1 MSGTSDAANGAG
13 DGRPDEVDEVD
24 VAVLA
29 YRDEGDWVVDE
40 LPDDALVSVAALVEE
55 LQRWTDEDGSDGG
68 ALALV
73 SVAEDF
79 ALLVRVQGATTRVL
93 LTDASAATEW
103 ALARSATEHLGMLVE
118 DDDETAPAGDL
129 GIVADLGMPASELG
143 ELLDDEELFP
153 EELLSEVADAAGFGA
168 DFDDLV
174 DLDD

>member
-1 MSGTSDAANGAG
+1 MSETSGT
-13 DGRPDEVDEVD
+13 EVDEVD

-40 LPDDALVSVAALVEE
+40 LPDDALLSLDALVEE
-55 LQRWTDEDGSDGG
+55 LQRWTDDDGDDGG

-79 ALLVRVQGATTRVL
+79 ALLVRVQGAATRVL
-93 LTDASAATEW
+93 LSDASAATEW
-103 ALARSATEHLGMLVE
+103 TLARSVLEHLGLPVE
-118 DDDETAPAGDL
+118 DDDETVPAGDA

-143 ELLDDEELFP
+143 ELLDDDELYP
-153 EELLSEVADAAGFGA
+153 EELLSEVADAVGFGPA
-168 DFDDLV
+168 FDDLV

>member
-1 MSGTSDAANGAG
+1 MSETSGT
-13 DGRPDEVDEVD
+13 EVDEVD

-40 LPDDALVSVAALVEE
+40 LPDDALDSVRSIAQE
-55 LQRWTDEDGSDGG
+55 LQRYADEDS

-93 LTDASAATEW
+93 LSDASAATEW
-103 ALARSATEHLGMLVE
+103 TLARSVVELLGLPL
-118 DDDETAPAGDL
+118 DDEEAVAAGDV
-129 GIVADLGMPASELG
+129 GILADLGMPASELG
-143 ELLDDEELFP
+143 ELLDDDELYP
-153 EELLSEVADAAGFGA
+153 EELLSEVADAVGFGPA
-168 DFDDLV
+168 FDDLV

>member
-1 MSGTSDAANGAG
+1 MSETSGT
-13 DGRPDEVDEVD
+13 EVDEVD

-40 LPDDALVSVAALVEE
+40 LPDDALDSVRSIAQE
-55 LQRWTDEDGSDGG
+55 LQRYSDEDG

-93 LTDASAATEW
+93 LSDASAATEW
-103 ALARSATEHLGMLVE
+103 TLARSAVEHLGLPVE
-118 DDDETAPAGDL
+118 DDDETVPAGDP
-129 GIVADLGMPASELG
+129 GILADLGMPASELG
-143 ELLDDEELFP
+143 ELLDDDELYP
-153 EELLSEVADAAGFGA
+153 EELLSEVADAVGFGPA
-168 DFDDLV
+168 FDDLV